1 MSSSTVSR
9 AVKGKYIQTRWGI
22 YSLRYFFGG
31 GIRTEEGTVSAAQI
45 RAVIGRMIAK
55 EDKAHP
61 FSDKKIEMML
71 KEVCQYL
78 GGQLRHIGSRWI
90 YLRLL
95 CAERNIYIRR
105 TDRGPEFQAGS

>member
-71 KEVCQYL
+71 KERGMSV
-78 GGQLRHIGSRWI
+78 S
-90 YLRLL
+90 
-95 CAERNIYIRR
+95 RR
-105 TDRGPEFQAGS
+105 TVAAYREQMDIPASSVRRAEYLYKKDR